1 MINSL
6 PPPETSSASE
16 EESVETILRSGPNG
30 ALVVAGIATLVVLA
44 LWLAFY
50 FLVFL
55 PRGGLQ

>member
-1 MINSL
+1 MINSF

-16 EESVETILRSGPNG
+16 EESVETILRAGPNG
-30 ALVVAGIATLVVLA
+30 ALVVAGIASLIVLA
-44 LWLAFY
+44 LWFAFY

>member
-6 PPPETSSASE
+6 PPPEMSSAAE
-16 EESVETILRSGPNG
+16 EEAIETILQSGPNG
-30 ALVVAGIATLVVLA
+30 ALVVAGIASFLVVA

>member
-6 PPPETSSASE
+6 PPPETSSAAE
-16 EESVETILRSGPNG
+16 EEAVETILRSGPNG
-30 ALVVAGIATLVVLA
+30 ALVVAGLATFIVLV